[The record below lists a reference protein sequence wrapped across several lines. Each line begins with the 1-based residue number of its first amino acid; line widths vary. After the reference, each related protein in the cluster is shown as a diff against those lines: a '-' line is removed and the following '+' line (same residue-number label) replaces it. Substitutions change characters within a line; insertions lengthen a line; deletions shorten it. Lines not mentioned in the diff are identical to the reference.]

1 MTKELILIISAI
13 MSVFIAFY
21 AISLINKLNVR
32 DSIKQVLFWT
42 SILIPVLGLILA
54 LQLQKSRNSNG

>member
-1 MTKELILIISAI
+1 

-42 SILIPVLGLILA
+42 SILIPILGLILA